1 MGKNNLDQLFQKG
14 LGDMAISPSDAAK
27 KVFSDRISYHRR
39 IGLIKKIG
47 IAASIL
53 IVIGAG
59 FLGFYQLK
67 EQTPRIA
74 LKESAYAVEN
84 ELDLFEGIDNNR
96 IAIPL
101 TKIDQNIE
109 SSEMLKGDAE
119 SFVKGDQVNGI
130 DTPVN
135 QEPAVMLAVAY
146 MNESQFDLNGD
157 MKEIENEII
166 AENQVEGR
174 LIEYYII
181 DPESNPDEQLAA
193 NKPLKITIE
202 YKFSGKKSNKE
213 SIIKKIY
220 SKIDNMKPAD
230 EVFGDLRT
238 LKDKVFALN
247 FKKEKKV
254 ENPEK
259 SE

>member
-1 MGKNNLDQLFQKG
+1 MGKSNLDQLFQKR
-14 LGDMAISPSDAAK
+14 LGDMAISPSDATR
-27 KVFSDRISYHRR
+27 KVFSDRISYRRR

-67 EQTPRIA
+67 EQTLRIA
-74 LKESAYAVEN
+74 LEESVHGLEN

-101 TKIDQNIE
+101 TKIDQNIG
-109 SSEMLKGDAE
+109 SSEMPEGDAE
-119 SFVKGDQVNGI
+119 SSVKGDQANGI
-130 DTPVN
+130 DKPVN
-135 QEPAVMLAVAY
+135 QEPAVMLVEAD
-146 MNESQFDLNGD
+146 MNESQFDLNGEI
-157 MKEIENEII
+157 KKIENEIVK
-166 AENQVEGR
+166 EDQVDGR
-174 LIEYYII
+174 LIEYYIF
-181 DPESNPDEQLAA
+181 DPDSNPDEQLAT

-202 YKFSGKKSNKE
+202 YKFSGKKSNKQ
-213 SIIKKIY
+213 SKIKQLY

-247 FKKEKKV
+247 FKKENKV

-259 SE
+259 